1 MYWTDVYATSPK
13 IEAAWMSG
21 NNRTVL
27 VNSRLGNPT
36 GITIDFFMADRIYW
50 CDSKENLIESMK
62 PDGSDRVIV
71 VSSGEYFYLIQ
82 FSNQFPFNVI

>member
-1 MYWTDVYATSPK
+1 MYWTDVYATAPK

-27 VNSRLGNPT
+27 VNTRLGNPT
-36 GITIDFFMADRIYW
+36 GITIDFFMGDRVFW
-50 CDSKENLIESMK
+50 CDSKENLIESMQ

-71 VSSGEYFYLIQ
+71 VSSGE
-82 FSNQFPFNVI
+82 